1 MYVEIQDKMKMV
13 VHDLF
18 VNITQ
23 VQYTDKLHNVLKII
37 HPNHT
42 ILTNCIYHIF

>member
-1 MYVEIQDKMKMV
+1 MKIHVV

-23 VQYTDKLHNVLKII
+23 VQYTDKLHDVLKII
-37 HPNHT
+37 HSNHT
-42 ILTNCIYHIF
+42 ILTNCICYIF